1 MNKKIPD
8 MKLEASDYQA
18 LEALVS
24 AKTGLKI
31 DKLRPEELFQTIAEM
46 LKSSGLET
54 ILELCQALMECQ
66 TVDPLWRQLIDR
78 ITIGETYFFRDAA
91 QCNALQNTVLPEL
104 IAKKRKSFRHLSLW
118 SAGCATGEEPYTL
131 AIMLRELIPDI
142 ADWTFTILA
151 TDINLTGLEIA
162 RRGIYKARS
171 FRMETRPDVQDR
183 WFKTRGQN
191 YELDP
196 AVRNMVEFA
205 PLNLVSGDY
214 PSFESRTM
222 NLDLII
228 CRNVTIYFE
237 EQTTRRIIERFQP
250 ALNDGGW
257 LVVGHAE
264 PMAAVYEGFTPR
276 NFPNAVLYQKHT
288 ERPTAVVL
296 PSVQRSP
303 LPEDLPAAL
312 AAPIASR
319 RPNKTKID
327 ALKEARAAAGR
338 EDWNALQQWLVS
350 AEHANP
356 MNPEVHYLR
365 GLMLMHTQHL
375 DGALQALRR
384 AIYCDPSFALA
395 HYAIGDLH
403 EKNGNH
409 PEARRCWLRSQ
420 QAVAAR
426 QPHEDLAPGENLT
439 VEMFRDLLEYRL
451 NNLPEG
457 G

>member
-1 MNKKIPD
+1 MQ
-8 MKLEASDYQA
+8 LEPSDYQA
-18 LEALVS
+18 LEVLVS

-31 DKLRPEELFQTIAEM
+31 DKLRSAELVQTIGEM

-54 ILELCQALMECQ
+54 IPELYQALMECQ

-91 QCNALQNTVLPEL
+91 QCNALKNSVLPEL

-142 ADWTFTILA
+142 DDWTFTILA
-151 TDINLTGLEIA
+151 TDINLSAIEVA
-162 RRGIYKARS
+162 RRGVYKARS
-171 FRMETRPDVQDR
+171 FRMETRSDVQGR
-183 WFKTRGQN
+183 WFKAHGQS

-196 AVRNMVEFA
+196 DVRDMVEFA

-214 PSFESRTM
+214 PSFETRTM

-237 EQTTRRIIERFQP
+237 EQTTRRIIERFQG

-264 PMAAVYEGFTPR
+264 PMASVYEGFTPR
-276 NFPNAVLYQKHT
+276 NFPNAVLYQKHALT
-288 ERPTAVVL
+288 PP
-296 PSVQRSP
+296 PSVHRTP
-303 LPEDLPAAL
+303 LLEELPARL
-312 AAPIASR
+312 AAPVEFR
-319 RPNKTKID
+319 KPKKPRID
-327 ALKEARAAAGR
+327 AIAEARAAAGR
-338 EDWNALQQWLVS
+338 EDWRTLQQLLVT
-350 AEHANP
+350 AERANP

-365 GLMLMHTQHL
+365 GLMLMHTQGF
-375 DGALQALRR
+375 DSAIKALRR
-384 AIYCDPSFALA
+384 AIYCDPAFALA
-395 HYAIGDLH
+395 HYALGDLH
-403 EKNGNH
+403 EKNGNR
-409 PEARRCWLRSQ
+409 PEARRSWLRSQ
-420 QAVAAR
+420 QMLATR
-426 QPHEDLAPGENLT
+426 QPQDDLTPGENLT
-439 VEMFRDLLEYRL
+439 VEMLRDLLDYRL

-457 G
+457 D

>member
-1 MNKKIPD
+1 MNRNTPNIN
-8 MKLEASDYQA
+8 LEPSDYQI

-31 DKLRPEELFQTIAEM
+31 DKLRSEALVQTVGEM
-46 LKSSGLET
+46 LKSSGLESVPH
-54 ILELCQALMECQ
+54 LCQALMECQ

-91 QCNALQNTVLPEL
+91 QCNALKNNVLPEL
-104 IAKKRKSFRHLSLW
+104 IAKKRESFRHLSLW

-142 ADWTFTILA
+142 NDWTFTILA
-151 TDINLTGLEIA
+151 TDINLSSIDYA
-162 RRGIYKARS
+162 RRGIYKTRS
-171 FRMETRPDVQDR
+171 FRMETRPDVQAR

-196 AVRNMVEFA
+196 AVRDMVEFA
-205 PLNLVSGDY
+205 PLNLVTGDY

-237 EQTTRRIIERFQP
+237 QKTTHRIIERFQG

-264 PMAAVYEGFTPR
+264 PMASVYEGFTPR
-276 NFPNAVLYQKHT
+276 NFPNAVLYQKST
-288 ERPTAVVL
+288 QRLTAAPL
-296 PSVQRSP
+296 PFAQRAP
-303 LPEDLPAAL
+303 LPEEFPAEL
-312 AAPIASR
+312 AAPMASR
-319 RPNKTKID
+319 KPTRSNID

-350 AEHANP
+350 AEHDNP

-365 GLMLMHTQHL
+365 GLMLMNTARF
-375 DGALQALRR
+375 DGAIQALRR

-395 HYAIGDLH
+395 HYALGDLY
-403 EKNGNH
+403 EKNSNH
-409 PEARRCWLRSQ
+409 AEARRCWLRSQ
-420 QAVAAR
+420 QTVAAR
-426 QPHEDLAPGENLT
+426 QPQEELAPGENLT
-439 VEMFRDLLEYRL
+439 VEMLRDLLNYRL
-451 NNLPEG
+451 NNLPG
-457 G
+457 GG